1 MIKGGHRARSSAG
14 FTLLEVIIAV
24 AILGVSLVAVHAIN
38 GGALSMHAYAKRL
51 TVATMLAR
59 SKVADVESKL
69 QSDGL
74 PADDETEEGDF
85 DEEGFPTYKWKA
97 EIIRPKTEDISTDA
111 LLSMF
116 GMGGDADSANSNNP
130 LSALTG
136 GAGGAAAAAGG
147 GQMLAG
153 AMQMQLQTMMKQLG
167 DTLREVRVTVYWP
180 DGKKMDSFTVVTH
193 VVSLGPGTDQ
203 LQSAQAA
210 PGTPQMGAPTPP
222 VAPGTPPIQMPRSPN
237 GLNLPT
243 WMNGQRLGVPGPRG
257 VK

>member
-1 MIKGGHRARSSAG
+1 MVRGGHRARSSAG

-51 TVATMLAR
+51 TVATLLAR
-59 SKVADVESKL
+59 SKIVDVESKL
-69 QSDGL
+69 QSEGF

-85 DEEGFPTYKWKA
+85 DEEGFPSYKWKA

-116 GMGGDADSANSNNP
+116 GMGGDSDSANNP
-130 LSALTG
+130 LASAM
-136 GAGGAAAAAGG
+136 GAGGQAAAAQG

-153 AMQMQLQTMMKQLG
+153 VMQTQLQTMMTQLG
-167 DTLREVRVTVYWP
+167 QTLREVRVTVYWP
-180 DGKKMDSFTVVTH
+180 DGKQMDQFTVVTH

-203 LQSAQAA
+203 IQSNTANTANTA
-210 PGTPQMGAPTPP
+210 NPGLTNPQFNPALPNSGGVTNPNLNRTPGP
-222 VAPGTPPIQMPRSPN
+222 
-237 GLNLPT
+237 LNLPG
-243 WMNGQRLGVPGPRG
+243 MFGRPRG
-257 VK
+257 PN